1 MTTTALVSITTA
13 LAQKLDIS
21 GDGAELVETLKA
33 TAFKGNVSDAQM
45 TALLVVA
52 NQHRLNPWTKEIYA
66 FPDKNNGIIPVVG
79 VDGWSRIINQHPQFD
94 GVEFEQTGES
104 CTCRIYRKDRAHP
117 TTITEFMKECSRG
130 TGPWQTHPRRMLR
143 HKAFIQCARIAF
155 GYSGIYDDD
164 EAIRI
169 AEARDADDDGV
180 IDVPARPAKK
190 AAAPAFDLN
199 NALAEIAAAPTHTA
213 LTNVA
218 KACWKAAPEEAR
230 EQIVEAGKK
239 RRAELEAAEPP
250 AQPEEQGQEG

>member
-1 MTTTALVSITTA
+1 MTTALVSLTTA
-13 LAQKLDIS
+13 LAKKLDIG

-45 TALLVVA
+45 TALMVVA
-52 NQHRLNPWTKEIYA
+52 NQYGLNPWTKEIYA
-66 FPDKNNGIIPVVG
+66 FPDRQNGIVPVVG

-94 GVEFEQTGES
+94 GVEFEQSGES
-104 CTCRIYRKDRAHP
+104 CTCSIYRKDRKHP
-117 TTITEFMKECSRG
+117 TRITEFMKECSRG

-169 AEARDADDDGV
+169 AEADDDGV
-180 IDVPARPAKK
+180 IDVPARPSRPAAK
-190 AAAPAFDLN
+190 AAAPAFDLAG
-199 NALAEIAAAPTHTA
+199 ALAEIAAAPTPLA

-218 KACWKAAPEEAR
+218 RAYWKAAPEEVR
-230 EQIVEAGKK
+230 EQIHAARNK
-239 RRAELEAAEPP
+239 RAAELEAAEQT
-250 AQPEEQGQEG
+250 AQPEEQAQEG